1 MNLKEKIYNDM
12 KLAMKSKDSNRLSAI
27 RLITAGI
34 KQIEIDEKI
43 DLDDKRIFQILEKM
57 VKQRKDSISQFMK
70 GNRED
75 LAEIERNELAVLISY
90 LPPYLT
96 EKEINQE
103 IANVIIELDN
113 PKIKDMGKIM
123 SLLKN
128 RFSGRVDMNLVS
140 NLVKEYLNN
149 K

>member
-1 MNLKEKIYNDM
+1 M

-140 NLVKEYLNN
+140 NLVKEYLN

>member
-1 MNLKEKIYNDM
+1 M

>member
-140 NLVKEYLNN
+140 NLVKEYLN